1 MKTKKMTA
9 DAKRLR
15 DQLVLSEDGEMSDT
29 LFIMGIPR
37 SFSLEKI
44 QNLLISLTGGEID
57 FHEYSTRNAIWVKY
71 DSIETAEDQLRKL
84 NQRVID
90 GKVISVKYELGIDPL
105 TNRPRVPGKT
115 HNTVLRQIFYSSNND
130 SSVDRKLCNKCS
142 SNTVNDFCQDCNKSS
157 QYLSV
162 SKPCPSSSSAP
173 AHNYSSKSLIIHYNA
188 NSLPNH
194 STLSPASIE
203 FPFPSGLY
211 LTRVIQLTRSI
222 PLSDPLLQLVLNTNN
237 LIHPSKYPKEIS
249 EAMAM
254 VDAVQRAL
262 KNTKISYNKSGSVSV
277 FVVGD
282 GKTPLCAAAVCL
294 HLPSHFQYY
303 SIDPILKPISLDT
316 TAGSSSRAEY
326 GNRFHQF
333 TGFSQDFPLL
343 PDNSDSSLSLVVACH
358 SHAPLQEFWTR
369 LSSPKIAVTLP
380 CCAHYSDLEE
390 EEEKEKESGQTRKV
404 MCFDDYEIYS
414 AKRTVHI
421 YECE

>member
-1 MKTKKMTA
+1 M
-9 DAKRLR
+9 KRLR
-15 DQLVLSEDGEMSDT
+15 DRLVLSEDGEMSDT

-37 SFSLEKI
+37 SFSMEKI
-44 QNLLISLTGGEID
+44 QNLLTSLTGGEID

-71 DSIETAEDQLRKL
+71 DSIELAEDQLRKL

-90 GKVISVKYELGIDPL
+90 GKVISVKYELGIDPI

-115 HNTVLRQIFYSSNND
+115 HNTVLRQIVYSNNSDD
-130 SSVDRKLCNKCS
+130 SSINRKFCNTCS
-142 SNTVNDFCQDCNKSS
+142 SNAVNDFCQDCNKHF
-157 QYLSV
+157 QMHSV
-162 SKPCPSSSSAP
+162 SKSGSSSFSAP
-173 AHNYSSKSLIIHYNA
+173 THNYSSKSLIIHYNSS
-188 NSLPNH
+188 SLPNH
-194 STLSPASIE
+194 PTVLSPASIE

-262 KNTKISYNKSGSVSV
+262 KNTKISYNKSGSSVPSVPTVRV

-282 GKTPLCAAAVCL
+282 GKTPLCAAALCL
-294 HLPSHFQYY
+294 HLPNHFRYY
-303 SIDPILKPISLDT
+303 SIDPILEPISLDT
-316 TAGSSSRAEY
+316 TAGSRSADY
-326 GNRFHQF
+326 VKRFHQF

-343 PDNSDSSLSLVVACH
+343 PDSDSTLSLVVACH
-358 SHAPLQEFWTR
+358 SHAPLQEFWSR
-369 LSSPKIAVTLP
+369 LSAPKIAVTLP
-380 CCAHYSDLEE
+380 CCAHYSDLFLEE
-390 EEEKEKESGQTRKV
+390 EENEKEGGTRKV